1 MRKYTFKI
9 YPAGRSREAYRVI
22 EISGEKTLDDLCEF
36 ILETFDFIH
45 EHLYEFCMDNR
56 MYSEYSYEYDP
67 QDGGSSTDIKIDK
80 LELEKGQKFSLHYD
94 YGDDWMFTINVQKIE
109 ETDGM
114 VKSTLIR
121 SKGDVEQY
129 PSWDDWD
136 EDDEI

>member
-22 EISGEKTLDDLCEF
+22 EMSGEKTLDNLCEF

-67 QDGGSSTDIKIDK
+67 QDGGPSTDIKIDK
-80 LELEKGQKFSLHYD
+80 LELEKGQKFLFHYD

-109 ETDGM
+109 ETDDLI
-114 VKSTLIR
+114 KSTLIR
-121 SKGDVEQY
+121 AKGEVEQY

>member
-22 EISGEKTLDDLCEF
+22 EISGGKTLDDLCEF

-67 QDGGSSTDIKIDK
+67 QDDGPSTDIKIDK

-109 ETDGM
+109 EADGP
-114 VKSTLIR
+114 VKSILIR
-121 SKGDVEQY
+121 AKGEVEQY
-129 PSWDDWD
+129 PSCDDWD
-136 EDDEI
+136 EEDEI

>member
-22 EISGEKTLDDLCEF
+22 EISGKKTLDNLCEF

-56 MYSEYSYEYDP
+56 MYSEYSYEYEP
-67 QDGGSSTDIKIDK
+67 ENGRPSTNIEIDR
-80 LELEKGQKFSLHYD
+80 LGLEKGQKFSLHYD
-94 YGDDWMFTINVQKIE
+94 YGDDWMFTISVQKIE
-109 ETDGM
+109 ETNGT
-114 VKSTLIR
+114 VKSALIR
-121 SKGDVEQY
+121 SKGEVEQY